1 MILLQST
8 IGPHNEVLQDLLQPH
23 FAHPQNKFLAVCL
36 QSIGYR
42 YDANRDHQPQ
52 QAI

>member
-8 IGPHNEVLQDLLQPH
+8 IGPHNEVLPDLLQPH
-23 FAHPQNKFLAVCL
+23 FAYPHCKFQAVCP